1 MKTKIRNSKSKMLY
15 CATKGHGLEYPE
27 MLDEAKRIAGELVK
41 MHDGGFVK
49 DSECID
55 ARRLAVALA
64 LFSGQVEDVFV
75 PIKDEDKGARW
86 ENLRQRLGF
95 PV

>member
-1 MKTKIRNSKSKMLY
+1 MKTKIRNSNLKTLY

-49 DSECID
+49 DSECTD
-55 ARRLAVALA
+55 ARRLAVALSVFEA
-64 LFSGQVEDVFV
+64 HVEDVFV
-75 PIKDEDKGARW
+75 PIKDKDKGARW
-86 ENLRQRLGF
+86 ETLRQSLGF

>member
-1 MKTKIRNSKSKMLY
+1 MKTKIRNSKSKIVY
-15 CATKGHGLEYPE
+15 CATKGHGMEYTE

-55 ARRLAVALA
+55 TRRLAVALA

-86 ENLRQRLGF
+86 DNLRQSLGF
-95 PV
+95 PG

>member
-1 MKTKIRNSKSKMLY
+1 MKTKIRNSKSKIVY
-15 CATKGHGLEYPE
+15 CATKGHGMEYTE

-55 ARRLAVALA
+55 ARRLAVAIS
-64 LFSGQVEDVFV
+64 LFEAQVEDVFV
-75 PIKDEDKGARW
+75 PIKDEEKGARW
-86 ENLRQRLGF
+86 ENLRQSLGF
-95 PV
+95 QG